1 MEIKIINTEAEYKK
15 AIKELEK
22 ISDKPDFGDNPK
34 EIIKYETL
42 SNLITKYEN
51 KHHFIEVGDP
61 IEIIKLK
68 MEYMGLTRNDL
79 IPYMGSKGIVSE
91 VFNKKRGLSKS
102 MIRELSKFLKIDQSI
117 LNVDKDTSDTKS
129 SKILNTILVSKPKFR
144 LREDVQKKVD
154 AFQNSVRHRG
164 CLFGMCVN

>member
-1 MEIKIINTEAEYKK
+1 MEIKIINTETEYKK

-22 ISDKPDFGDNPK
+22 ISDNPNFGDDPK
-34 EIIKYETL
+34 EIIKFESL
-42 SNLITKYEN
+42 SNLITEYEN

-102 MIRELSKFLKIDQSI
+102 MIRELSKLLNIDQSI
-117 LNVDKDTSDTKS
+117 LNVDRDKRDSN
-129 SKILNTILVSKPKFR
+129 KILKSIIVSKPKFR
-144 LREDVQKKVD
+144 LKEDVQKQVD
-154 AFQNSVRHRG
+154 TFQNSIIQRG